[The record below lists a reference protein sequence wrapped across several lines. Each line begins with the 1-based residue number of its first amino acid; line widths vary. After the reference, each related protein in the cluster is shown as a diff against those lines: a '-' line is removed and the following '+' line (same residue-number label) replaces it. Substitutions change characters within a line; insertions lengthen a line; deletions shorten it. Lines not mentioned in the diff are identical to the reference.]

1 MAAQNLLPEINSD
14 KLSFVGAWTLYGF
27 HEDGFTSGIR
37 AAERLGAKI
46 PFEIIDARCI
56 RGIQKR
62 GMDSK
67 RNRSEDFGRM
77 VLEIIQW
84 LIMAFVGVL
93 YNSQKL
99 E

>member
-14 KLSFVGAWTLYGF
+14 KVSFVGAWTLYGF

-46 PFEIIDARCI
+46 PFDIVDARYI
-56 RGIQKR
+56 RGKQKR

-67 RNRSEDFGRM
+67 RNRCDDFGRM
-77 VLEIIQW
+77 VLELIQW

-93 YNSQKL
+93 HNSRKL

>member
-1 MAAQNLLPEINSD
+1 MAAQNLLPDLNSD
-14 KLSFVGAWTLYGF
+14 KVSFVGAWTLFGF

-46 PFEIIDARCI
+46 PFDIVDARYI
-56 RGIQKR
+56 RGKQKR
-62 GMDSK
+62 GMNPK
-67 RNRSEDFGRM
+67 RNRWDDFGRM
-77 VLEIIQW
+77 VLELIQW

-93 YNSQKL
+93 HNSRKL